1 MKQVVVQGLGFV
13 GLAMS
18 IAIASS
24 SDQKGS
30 PLYDV
35 IGLDLPSKEGYKKV
49 NSINNGQLPLKS
61 SDKAL
66 EAEFY
71 KCIKQKNLSAST
83 DPKIISNAD
92 YVIVDINLD
101 VNLQEKKGN
110 INFEGFSNAISTVG
124 EYISEDT
131 LVIIETTV
139 PPGTT
144 EKIAYPI
151 LFEKLQK
158 RFPNIKEVLLAHSYE
173 RVMPGPDYY
182 NSIKNFWRVFAGCNR
197 ESSLRCKD
205 FLKTIINTEKYKM
218 MELKKPSASETAK
231 IMENSFR
238 ALNIAFID
246 EWSNFAKLIG
256 INLFEVIDAIRVRPT
271 HKNIMEPGLGVGGYC
286 LTKDPLMGKISLE
299 QIYGESL
306 NFPLSELSVK
316 INKKMPNNTS
326 ALIKN
331 NLKNY
336 QNKKILIMGITYRED
351 VGDLR
356 FSPSEDLIK
365 KLLKDNLSIDCFD
378 PMVDYTSCEGA
389 KFLVDLPIANNYDAI
404 VFTVKHSKFKDI
416 DLKSWLNNFKGII
429 IDANHILSDN
439 KIAELSNI
447 GIKIKAIGR
456 GDL

>member
-24 SDQKGS
+24 RDQKGS
-30 PLYDV
+30 PLYNV
-35 IGLDLPSKEGYKKV
+35 IGLDIPSQEGLKKV
-49 NSINNGQLPLKS
+49 NSINSGELPIKS

-83 DPKIISNAD
+83 DPEIISNAD

-101 VNLQEKKGN
+101 VSIKEKKEY
-110 INFEGFSNAISTVG
+110 INFESFSNAISTVG

-144 EKIAYPI
+144 EKVAYPI
-151 LFEKLQK
+151 LFEKLKK
-158 RFPNIKEVLLAHSYE
+158 RFPNIKEVFLAHSYE

-205 FLKTIINTEKYKM
+205 FLKTIINTEKFKM

-231 IMENSFR
+231 ILENSYR

-256 INLFEVIDAIRVRPT
+256 VNLFEVIDAIRVRPT

-299 QIYGESL
+299 QIYGENL

-316 INKKMPNNTS
+316 INKKMPNNTLE
-326 ALIKN
+326 LIKN

-336 QNKKILIMGITYRED
+336 QNKKILVMGITYRQD

-356 FSPSEDLIK
+356 FSPSEDLIR
-365 KLLKDNLSIDCFD
+365 KLLKDNLRIDCFD
-378 PMVDYTSCEGA
+378 PMIDYTNCEGV
-389 KFLVDLPIANNYDAI
+389 KLLTNLPIANNYDAI
-404 VFTVKHSKFKDI
+404 VFTVKHSKFEDI
-416 DLKSWLNNFKGII
+416 DLKSWLDNFKGII
-429 IDANHILSDN
+429 IDSNHILSDN
-439 KIAELSNI
+439 KIAELLNI

>member
-24 SDQKGS
+24 KDQKGF
-30 PLYDV
+30 PIYNV
-35 IGLDLPSKEGYKKV
+35 IGLDLSSEEGIKKV
-49 NSINNGQLPLKS
+49 NSINNGKLPLKS

-71 KCIKQKNLSAST
+71 ECIKQNNLSASI

-101 VNLQEKKGN
+101 VSQKDEKEY
-110 INFEGFSNAISTVG
+110 INFEGFSNAISTIG
-124 EYISEDT
+124 EYISENT

-151 LFEKLQK
+151 LFEKLK
-158 RFPNIKEVLLAHSYE
+158 RRFLNTKEVFLAHSYE
-173 RVMPGPDYY
+173 RVMPGPNYY
-182 NSIKNFWRVFAGCNR
+182 NSIKNFWRVFAGCNK
-197 ESSLRCKD
+197 ESSLRCKA
-205 FLKTIINTEKYKM
+205 FLKTIINTNEYKM
-218 MELKKPSASETAK
+218 TELKKPSASETAK

-246 EWSNFAKLIG
+246 EWSNFANLIG
-256 INLFEVIDAIRVRPT
+256 VNLFEVIDAIRVRPT

-286 LTKDPLMGKISLE
+286 LTKDPLMGKISLQ
-299 QIYGESL
+299 QIYGEYL

-316 INKKMPNNTS
+316 INKKMPNNTLE
-326 ALIKN
+326 LIKM

-365 KLLKDNLSIDCFD
+365 KLLKDNLIIDCFD
-378 PMVDYTSCEGA
+378 PMVNYTNCKGA
-389 KFLVDLPIANNYDAI
+389 KLIADLPIANNYDAI

-416 DLKSWLNNFKGII
+416 DLNNWLDNFKGII
-429 IDANHILSDN
+429 IDSNHVLSDN
-439 KIAELSNI
+439 KIDELSNV
-447 GIKIKAIGR
+447 GIRIKAIGR

>member
-24 SDQKGS
+24 NDQKGS
-30 PLYDV
+30 PLYNV
-35 IGLDLPSKEGYKKV
+35 IGLDLPSKEGHKKV

-101 VNLQEKKGN
+101 VNFQEKKGN

-182 NSIKNFWRVFAGCNR
+182 NSIKNFWRVFAGCNKK
-197 ESSLRCKD
+197 SSLRCKD

-378 PMVDYTSCEGA
+378 PMVDYTNCEGA
-389 KFLVDLPIANNYDAI
+389 KHLADLPMANNYDAI

-416 DLKSWLNNFKGII
+416 DFKSWLNNFKGII
-429 IDANHILSDN
+429 IDANHVLSDN